1 MEPTRK
7 GVDLPVQRLTV
18 LSDFR
23 QDGRASMGHFRRMIA
38 MAQSRPRQQRPA
50 RGERKELVSKVLRLG
65 LQLTV
70 LFPAEMGSLKTF
82 IKETTLEQVAADP
95 CGTRIFM

>member
-1 MEPTRK
+1 MAPTRK

-23 QDGRASMGHFRRMIA
+23 QDGQASMGRYRRMIA

-50 RGERKELVSKVLRLG
+50 RGERKELVSTVLRLG

-70 LFPAEMGSLKTF
+70 LFPAEMGPLK
-82 IKETTLEQVAADP
+82 TTLEQVAADP
-95 CGTRIFM
+95 RGTRNLM